1 MNINDA
7 KSFKSI
13 ILLNELIVNGRIFK
27 TIMNGDDRL
36 LEPLFIELLAKNY
49 IAISGDRYVVTNA
62 GQLVFDTFMG
72 RYKEYLK
79 IYDIYAFVDTAEGE
93 FAFEKFYDFNS
104 DEKWN
109 NYKSDE
115 RFFDVRIAVATF
127 KKINPFEI
135 VFMSFINENRF
146 DTTVTGW
153 QFDLLADNVW
163 AEIDEIVRTSITAE
177 ELGDI
182 VLENMIKRGTEVMMM
197 LIQKELEI
205 NKKRLEDAKA
215 EQLCMA
221 DDDEGHEQ
229 TEEYIVETTTIIEEY
244 EEDYDYYA
252 VYYDPWYISPIWL
265 APLFIW

>member
-1 MNINDA
+1 
-7 KSFKSI
+7 
-13 ILLNELIVNGRIFK
+13 
-27 TIMNGDDRL
+27 
-36 LEPLFIELLAKNY
+36 
-49 IAISGDRYVVTNA
+49 
-62 GQLVFDTFMG
+62 
-72 RYKEYLK
+72 
-79 IYDIYAFVDTAEGE
+79 
-93 FAFEKFYDFNS
+93 
-104 DEKWN
+104 
-109 NYKSDE
+109 
-115 RFFDVRIAVATF
+115 
-127 KKINPFEI
+127 
-135 VFMSFINENRF
+135 MSFINENRF